1 MKLSQTRIR
10 YFVTHLISS
19 ATVAAIA
26 AAVVFLLWH
35 PAPLAKAVGVTHIF
49 LLMLFVDTTLGPL
62 LTLAVA
68 KEGKKSLKMDLTI
81 IVILQLLALGYGL
94 HSIAINRPVY
104 AAFDTMRFDLVQASD
119 VPDAELQKASAPYQS
134 LTWGRYGWVAVRP
147 IANDQERN
155 ERLMKEMGEGV
166 SPTMQPALF
175 VPLETQWDNML
186 KEAADMDKLNAFNP
200 SENVQAAMQRYP
212 NADKWL
218 PLKAYEVDMTV
229 LLDSKN
235 KQVLGIV
242 DLRPW

>member
-134 LTWGRYGWVAVRP
+134 LTWGRYEWVAVRP

-166 SPTMQPALF
+166 SPTMQPVLF

-200 SENVQAAMQRYP
+200 SENVQVVMQRYP